1 LRVESRR
8 SSPKRF
14 VEPSFSRVDNLR
26 RISAVTA
33 PPELVQQVPLFKDL
47 NKRELQGLA
56 SSMKERNFNE
66 GDTIASEGE
75 TGIGFFLI
83 EEGEA
88 TVSIGGEERGILKAG
103 DHFGEVALIDDG
115 ARTATVTAKTP
126 LKVYGIT
133 AWEFRP
139 MVEENASLAW
149 KLLQEMAKRLRDA
162 ELRAG

>member
-1 LRVESRR
+1 
-8 SSPKRF
+8 
-14 VEPSFSRVDNLR
+14 
-26 RISAVTA
+26 
-33 PPELVQQVPLFKDL
+33 
-47 NKRELQGLA
+47 
-56 SSMKERNFNE
+56 MKERNFNE
-66 GDTIASEGE
+66 GDTIAIEGE

-115 ARTATVTAKTP
+115 CARQRSPRRLRSRSTASPRGSSGRWSRRT
-126 LKVYGIT
+126 G
-133 AWEFRP
+133 
-139 MVEENASLAW
+139 LAW